1 MTGLIPFLLG
11 APNMVDIARPRF
23 SLGRVLATPA
33 ALQVLEAAGRTPADY
48 LDRHSR
54 GDWGDL
60 SAGDRDLN
68 DEALSDGSRILSA
81 YVVGRGQKI
90 WIISEAVNGHGQRSA
105 TTILLPSEY

>member
-1 MTGLIPFLLG
+1 
-11 APNMVDIARPRF
+11 MVETASPRF

-48 LDRHSR
+48 LDRHLN

-60 SAGDRDLN
+60 PAGDRQLN
-68 DEALSDGSRILSA
+68 DEALGNGSRIFSA
-81 YVVGRGQKI
+81 YVVDNNQKI
-90 WIISEAVNGHGQRSA
+90 WIITEAVGEHGQRAS